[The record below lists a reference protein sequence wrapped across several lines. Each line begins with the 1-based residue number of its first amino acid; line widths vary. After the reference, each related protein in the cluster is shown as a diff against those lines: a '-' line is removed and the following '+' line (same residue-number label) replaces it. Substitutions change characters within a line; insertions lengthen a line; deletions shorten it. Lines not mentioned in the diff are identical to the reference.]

1 MDKDNRMLTEY
12 SLEEMACPKCGYKHS
27 IRKYK
32 RINVTE
38 KEGLRQDILKNRI
51 FAFRCEKCGLNAP
64 LTYECHYY
72 DPGKKYQI
80 FLAPELD
87 EKAMQAMKELEEK
100 TTGTKR
106 VVDNIN
112 DLKEKIMI
120 RENHM
125 DDRVV
130 ELLKIMVISQLK
142 KEMKD
147 DTLMNILFDY
157 NGGDLF
163 FIVFF
168 EKKGIG
174 RLPIA
179 LDQYRQIENQYRMGI
194 LDHSVDAFMKVD
206 LEWAGKVA
214 FR

>member
-1 MDKDNRMLTEY
+1 MDKKLLTEY
-12 SLEEMACPKCGYKHS
+12 SLEEMACPRCGRKHE
-27 IRKYK
+27 IKKYK

-38 KEGLRQDILKNRI
+38 KEGLKKDILKNRL
-51 FAFRCEKCGLNAP
+51 FVFRCEECGLNAP

-72 DPGKKYQI
+72 DPKKKYQI
-80 FLAPELD
+80 FMAPELD
-87 EKAMQAMKELEEK
+87 DKAIGTMKELEDM
-100 TTGTKR
+100 TGGTKR
-106 VVDNIN
+106 LVDNIN

-125 DDRVV
+125 DDRVI

-147 DTLMNILFDY
+147 DTLLNILFDY

-168 EKKGIG
+168 EKKGMG
-174 RLPIA
+174 KLPIL